1 MTAILSS
8 RDQELV
14 ALGTALGSNCA
25 PCIEY
30 HLPLARN
37 AGISDVELAE
47 VFRLADKIRQVPAR
61 KALDTANAL
70 LAQGVPAKAGCS
82 APVVAD
88 AGAGCCAPSKG
99 AASAGCCG

>member
-1 MTAILSS
+1 MTAILST

-37 AGISDVELAE
+37 AGLSDVELAE
-47 VFRLADKIRQVPAR
+47 VFRLADRIRQVPAR

-70 LAQGVPAKAGCS
+70 LAHGAPAKADCC
-82 APVVAD
+82 APVAGA
-88 AGAGCCAPSKG
+88 AGAGCCAPSAG
-99 AASAGCCG
+99 AANVGCCG